1 MDNELL
7 QKALQIQHN
16 NLINIKKNEKNY
28 AFTFIYPP
36 SKVLYPVN
44 EYMEKTGEVI
54 EANLYIHIPY
64 CTGRCTYCYFGC
76 YSIGKAPVLEQ
87 QYVEKLCRE
96 MELLNAKYG
105 KVKILSIHFGGGT
118 PTTLTNDQVDIVF
131 AKIRECFTVKDGI
144 EITME
149 SSPET
154 LTESK
159 LVCMIKNG
167 VNRLNIGI
175 QTLNDDLLKSI
186 NRRHDANTA
195 LQGIK
200 SAKAIGINNINVDVM
215 YGLKGQTME
224 DWLYTLN
231 TVLDM
236 GLQSIS
242 TYRLRIH
249 PKGKIKD
256 DIEFFDEDKAIEMYI
271 AMLDIMNK
279 YRFYQCSSHKFAIK
293 EEMAQKQII
302 NKRGIGKSTLISVGM
317 AAYGN
322 VDNIVYWNER
332 TMEKYV
338 GRINKGDL
346 PVSIGYVLDKTEEM
360 AKVCVL
366 GIHNVNGINLV
377 NFKDKFGVDIRDV
390 YGDLIDKLIKTD
402 LIEISATNLKPSK
415 LGMIFADEIATEFY
429 SDKVKEKLDLLGDK
443 YGIFFDNILD

>member
-1 MDNELL
+1 MNNKLL
-7 QKALQIQHN
+7 QSALQIQHD
-16 NLINIKKNEKNY
+16 NLINIKKDEKNY

-36 SKVLYPVN
+36 SKVLYSVD
-44 EYMEKTGEVI
+44 EYMKKTGEI
-54 EANLYIHIPY
+54 TEANLYVHIPY

-76 YSIGKAPVLEQ
+76 YSIGDAPILEQ

-105 KVKILSIHFGGGT
+105 KIRILSIHFGGGT
-118 PTTLTNDQVDIVF
+118 PTTLTNDLIDIVF
-131 AKIRECFTVKDGI
+131 AKIRECFKVEDGI

-154 LTESK
+154 LKESK
-159 LVCMIKNG
+159 LFCMIRNG

-175 QTLNDDLLKSI
+175 QTLNNTLLKSI

-195 LQGIK
+195 LQGIRI
-200 SAKAIGINNINVDVM
+200 AKAMGIDNINVDVM
-215 YGLKGQTME
+215 YGLKDQTME

-231 TVLDM
+231 TILDM
-236 GLQSIS
+236 GVQSIS

-249 PKGKIKD
+249 PKGKLKA

-271 AMLDIMNK
+271 AMLELVNK
-279 YRFYQCSSHKFAIK
+279 YGFYQCSSHKFAIK
-293 EEMAQKQII
+293 EEKVQKQIV
-302 NKRGIGKSTLISVGM
+302 NKRGIGKNTLISAGM

-338 GRINKGDL
+338 ERINKGEL
-346 PVSIGYVLDKTEEM
+346 PVSIGYVLDKKEEI
-360 AKVCVL
+360 AKACVL

-377 NFKDKFGVDIRDV
+377 KCKEKFGIDIREI
-390 YGDLIDKLIKTD
+390 YGELIDKLVKTG
-402 LIEISATNLKPSK
+402 LMEISETNLKPSR

-429 SDKVKEKLDLLGDK
+429 SDNVKKKLGLLGDK
-443 YGIFFDNILD
+443 YGIFFDNILE